1 MASASGTT
9 HAQDDVP
16 DCRLLVADGRTSP
29 HSYDLLIDIDID
41 EGTFEGCAEI
51 GINVDGDDVTS
62 VTLHMLGLDVSRV
75 EWVKRTGA
83 GEVVRTAAARFDA
96 DAEGQTMT
104 CHFAEGVVVA
114 GKGCLIIQWSA
125 PLSDGL
131 CGLYKS
137 TYVNKEGVERVM
149 AVTQFEATD
158 ARRCFPCWDEPAA
171 KATFD
176 VTLVVPADRVAI
188 SNMPVKEKVSL
199 EGGGRIAY
207 HYETSPVMST
217 CTVTMILT
225 LNTDPD
231 WFRPCAHTALSYP
244 LSAPQSQQARS
255 RLIPLSK

>member
-9 HAQDDVP
+9 HAQDDVT

-41 EGTFEGCAEI
+41 KGTFEGCAEI
-51 GINVDGDDVTS
+51 GINVDGGDVTA

-114 GKGCLIIQWSA
+114 GKGCLVIQWSA

-176 VTLVVPADRVAI
+176 VTLVVPSDRVAI

-217 CTVTMILT
+217 CTVTIILT
-225 LNTDPD
+225 LTGSDRARTLRYHDNLL
-231 WFRPCAHTALSYP
+231 WYP
-244 LSAPQSQQARS
+244 
-255 RLIPLSK
+255 ID